1 VNTDR
6 VTAWGNE
13 LREVH
18 DRLRKALAVARESM
32 RDGADAVEPRKDL
45 LLYCRGF
52 CLALAGHHQSEDHSL
67 FPKIIEE
74 RPDLAPVIAKLSQDH
89 SMIDYLITGLEK
101 ALANGADAV
110 EQLHHLDGI
119 EAIMESHFR
128 YEERQLIEVLN
139 AAENLGQ
146 DRAELFGPLA

>member
-1 VNTDR
+1 MNTER
-6 VTAWGNE
+6 LTAWGNE
-13 LREVH
+13 LHEVH
-18 DRLRKALAVARESM
+18 DRLRKALAVARESIE
-32 RDGADAVEPRKDL
+32 DGADAAEPRKDL

-52 CLALAGHHQSEDHSL
+52 CLALAGHHRSEDHSL
-67 FPKIIEE
+67 FPKIIEA
-74 RPDLAPVIAKLSQDH
+74 RPDLVPVIAKLSQDH

-101 ALANGADAV
+101 ALANRADAV

-119 EAIMESHFR
+119 GAIMESHFR